1 MKSYKCTIYG
11 MTLIRMKYDVQNLE
25 DYIRH

>member
-1 MKSYKCTIYG
+1 MKNYKCTIYG